1 MFAMNVREGS
11 LSQIYAAVDPR
22 VTASLNNYI
31 GPQFGIF
38 GIPVVADVSAA
49 AKRRK
54 SQLDLW
60 DKSVKLVYG
69 RRATHPEVDP
79 VLTAESEDVVD
90 KHDTL

>member
-1 MFAMNVREGS
+1 MNVREGS

-22 VTASLNNYI
+22 VTASLNTYI
-31 GPQFGIF
+31 GPQFGMF

-69 RRATHPEVDP
+69 RRATRAEVDP
-79 VLTAESEDVVD
+79 TLITESAEVVD
-90 KHDTL
+90 PHETL